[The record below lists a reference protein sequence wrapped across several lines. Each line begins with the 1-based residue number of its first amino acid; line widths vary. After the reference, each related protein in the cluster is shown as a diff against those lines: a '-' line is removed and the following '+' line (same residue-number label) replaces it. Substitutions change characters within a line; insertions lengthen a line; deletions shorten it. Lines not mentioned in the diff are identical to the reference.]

1 MVYGTSSIW
10 MWSTLP
16 GLDWTIEKL
25 WDLSSQCWPLLLQ
38 PQPLCFPCLLLWAHI
53 ILFLLRLREAKSSD
67 FYTILLCFFSRRS
80 TSRFSQLNCSAQ
92 QQLSAQNLF
101 QLVMPWAT
109 GPYYQDWCQM
119 SWALGLFL
127 NTEKLWIFNAAKY
140 LCLKSY
146 CLHHH
151 LETASTR
158 WIYENI
164 TVLFCLLSSVWRP
177 LFHLFCLLFS
187 LFLF

>member
-1 MVYGTSSIW
+1 MVYGTSGIW

-16 GLDWTIEKL
+16 GLDWTTEKL
-25 WDLSSQCWPLLLQ
+25 WDLSSQRWPLLLQ
-38 PQPLCFPCLLLWAHI
+38 PPCFPCLLLWAHI
-53 ILFLLRLREAKSSD
+53 ILFLLRLRKAKSPD

-80 TSRFSQLNCSAQ
+80 TSRFSQLNRSAQ

-109 GPYYQDWCQM
+109 GHIIRTGVKWVGPLD
-119 SWALGLFL
+119 LFL
-127 NTEKLWIFNAAKY
+127 NTERLWIFNAAKY

-146 CLHHH
+146 SLHHR
-151 LETASTR
+151 LETASTH